1 MSYFSNN
8 SHLLLLFLSLSL
20 SLSKL
25 DTYPHIR
32 KAAHSHNCK
41 QKLGFPKIRKCTAKK
56 AYSIAVVDTTSSS
69 AKIRTLTVAQRVRI
83 QRTTPNIIL
92 SNVNSDDEVSL
103 RPKVKIP
110 TAAQTEIQLTNRF
123 HSDRSCGRGFKSFQ
137 VAFFQSFG
145 NER

>member
-1 MSYFSNN
+1 M
-8 SHLLLLFLSLSL
+8 
-20 SLSKL
+20 
-25 DTYPHIR
+25 
-32 KAAHSHNCK
+32 HS
-41 QKLGFPKIRKCTAKK
+41 KK

-92 SNVNSDDEVSL
+92 SNVNSGDEVSL

-123 HSDRSCGRGFKSFQ
+123 HSDRSCGHGFKSFQ
-137 VAFFQSFG
+137 VAFFRALETNGNRYSCKKQLNNTKRNEETQEKAAVEDEAKSAFCDSQSK
-145 NER
+145 